1 MFDSIDN
8 ATDSEVFESIGR
20 YETNDIGI
28 NQVAVELSSNPKEVR
43 EILNQYDIEVRERS
57 IDEIVQEVANCFDSD
72 EDEDLSGEYYW
83 NNSDQK
89 TVSNGVSEMIERASI
104 NFDEFPISEVVL
116 RRKIRDMIWESKT
129 EDGETAD
136 VFESK
141 LDDLPRRLGTQDW
154 PKFKIVFPLNIIYHS
169 VDRPDEYEVLNEKIE
184 ALTDSE
190 WDSFSS
196 EAFES
201 EQRAADESEAIGD
214 FNDLERLLS
223 DSPNS
228 LDRGDQTH
236 WIFETEAID
245 QRYAIDR
252 CQKILTFIMGR
263 INFALTRNRSE
274 GDQMNSSTWNTRWMK
289 LRDPFIYLIFKGD
302 DYFNYF
308 YSTDPSPRKPITL
321 SAHKA
326 RRYEEYLDVVPE
338 LNKTLNSQEEQIISG
353 INSFQDAVTSSRRRD
368 IFLNYWRAIENLTL
382 SSRDH
387 STGDIAERS
396 RTVATTS
403 SGIREPEVVDKRN
416 RLVHEPERTEI
427 TTDDTNL
434 LKDRMEELIL
444 KYIDKR
450 NDWSHSDFEFF
461 FSNGN
466 KSQNS
471 LEQMERNREREL
483 ELIGE
488 IGE

>member
-1 MFDSIDN
+1 M
-8 ATDSEVFESIGR
+8 
-20 YETNDIGI
+20 
-28 NQVAVELSSNPKEVR
+28 
-43 EILNQYDIEVRERS
+43 
-57 IDEIVQEVANCFDSD
+57 
-72 EDEDLSGEYYW
+72 
-83 NNSDQK
+83 
-89 TVSNGVSEMIERASI
+89 
-104 NFDEFPISEVVL
+104 
-116 RRKIRDMIWESKT
+116 
-129 EDGETAD
+129 
-136 VFESK
+136 
-141 LDDLPRRLGTQDW
+141 
-154 PKFKIVFPLNIIYHS
+154 
-169 VDRPDEYEVLNEKIE
+169 
-184 ALTDSE
+184 TDSE

-214 FNDLERLLS
+214 FNDLEQLLS

-236 WIFETEAID
+236 WAFETEAID

-252 CQKILTFIMGR
+252 CQEILTFIMGR

-274 GDQMNSSTWNTRWMK
+274 GGQLNSSTWNTRWMK
-289 LRDPFIYLIFKGD
+289 LRDPFIYLVFKNGD
-302 DYFNYF
+302 YYNHF

-321 SAHKA
+321 SAHQA

-338 LNKTLNSQEEQIISG
+338 LNKDLNSQEEKIVSG
-353 INSFQDAVTSSRRRD
+353 INSFQDSVTSSRRRD
-368 IFLNYWRAIENLTL
+368 VFLNHWRAIENLTL
-382 SSRDH
+382 SSRNH

-396 RTVATTS
+396 RTVATTN
-403 SGIREPEVVDKRN
+403 SGMREPEVVDKRN

-450 NDWSHSDFEFF
+450 NDWSRSDFEFF
-461 FSNGN
+461 FRNGN

-471 LEQMERNREREL
+471 LDQMERNGRREL
-483 ELIGE
+483 ELIDEMGE
-488 IGE
+488 